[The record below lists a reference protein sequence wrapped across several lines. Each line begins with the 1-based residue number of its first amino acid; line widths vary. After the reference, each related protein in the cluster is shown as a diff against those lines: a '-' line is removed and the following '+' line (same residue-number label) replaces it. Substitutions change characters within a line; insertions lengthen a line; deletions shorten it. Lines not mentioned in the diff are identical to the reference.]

1 MYQSNDIEKVT
12 YMQYFTLIYLI
23 LNNVFLN
30 GSRKSFHLEVGY
42 GVQIKTTINQP
53 PPSPTP
59 VENSDLLNPHS
70 KVTENRHRPSPF
82 KLDYPSNTPR
92 NISEIAHAVLSQ
104 KMITTH
110 FNKIILSNWE

>member
-1 MYQSNDIEKVT
+1 MYQSNDNEKVT

-53 PPSPTP
+53 PPPP
-59 VENSDLLNPHS
+59 LLW
-70 KVTENRHRPSPF
+70 
-82 KLDYPSNTPR
+82 
-92 NISEIAHAVLSQ
+92 
-104 KMITTH
+104 
-110 FNKIILSNWE
+110 KIQTY